1 MRIDV
6 VLLQPPKIEYS
17 VMGQPVSDWTAEEA
31 AELSPVTFIKFKA
44 INKDNSI
51 THARAKLQ
59 KTQFVALGLYLERF
73 CVKANR
79 SSGLNF
85 V

>member
-31 AELSPVTFIKFKA
+31 AELSPVTFIKLEA
-44 INKDNSI
+44 INEDNSI
-51 THARAKLQ
+51 THARTKLQ
-59 KTQFVALGLYLERF
+59 KTQFVALWL
-73 CVKANR
+73 
-79 SSGLNF
+79 
-85 V
+85 